1 MITTE
6 KMNHTTRRSPRLT
19 WRRIL
24 VGALALT
31 FLLSALATLVVIS
44 HAAASPTTQL
54 ANDAGSGQPINVP
67 RQLNTPLPTQPPEQV
82 ETCASA
88 PSAKFCNHQDPI
100 AQGCAADAQTLPG
113 YSYPIVQGG
122 VTVGKFEVRF
132 SRKCNSYWGRTTS
145 FVAGVAE
152 IDVFQPF
159 EERVVG
165 PFRGGVQQTYS
176 DMVFGSVPEMAGTV
190 HTS

>member
-6 KMNHTTRRSPRLT
+6 KTNHTTRRRPN
-19 WRRIL
+19 WKRIL

-54 ANDAGSGQPINVP
+54 ANDAGSGTPINVP
-67 RQLNTPLPTQPPEQV
+67 RQLNTPLPTQPPDQV

-88 PSAKFCNHQDPI
+88 PSARFCNHQDPI

-113 YSYPIVQGG
+113 YSNPIVHGG
-122 VTVGKFEVRF
+122 VTVGKFEVRY

-145 FVAGVAE
+145 FVDGVAE
-152 IDVFQPF
+152 TDVFQPF
-159 EERVVG
+159 EEHVVG

-176 DMVFGSVPEMAGTV
+176 DMAFGSIPEMTGEV
-190 HTS
+190 QSN